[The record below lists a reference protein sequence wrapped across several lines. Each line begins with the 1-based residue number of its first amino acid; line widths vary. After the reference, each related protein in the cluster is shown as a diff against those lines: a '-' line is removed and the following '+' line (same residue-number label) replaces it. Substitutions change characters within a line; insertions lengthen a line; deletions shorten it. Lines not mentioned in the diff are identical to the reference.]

1 MWEIA
6 TGTVMEIENLES
18 EIECYRKKSGDV
30 ERRQNWIEKSRE
42 RIRHKVNSRR
52 WTNDIRF
59 HVERC
64 SNKMDVRRLY
74 RMVATW
80 RPSLSSAFRRF
91 SFIRL
96 TLSSSFAI
104 RTKTSLAN
112 LHFLLSPFELR
123 VHPFSVNAHSQ
134 FTFTINGRLLILVL
148 SSVTFIIASVKYN
161 LSKLDRIK
169 NISNS
174 FYFEDS
180 DSQSRS
186 ERLSQARNL
195 KL

>member
-134 FTFTINGRLLILVL
+134 FTFTIDGRLLILVL
-148 SSVTFIIASVKYN
+148 SSVTFIIASVKCN

-180 DSQSRS
+180 DSRLRS

>member
-42 RIRHKVNSRR
+42 RIRHKVNSRW

-74 RMVATW
+74 RMVAT
-80 RPSLSSAFRRF
+80 
-91 SFIRL
+91 
-96 TLSSSFAI
+96 
-104 RTKTSLAN
+104 
-112 LHFLLSPFELR
+112 
-123 VHPFSVNAHSQ
+123 
-134 FTFTINGRLLILVL
+134 
-148 SSVTFIIASVKYN
+148 
-161 LSKLDRIK
+161 
-169 NISNS
+169 
-174 FYFEDS
+174 
-180 DSQSRS
+180 
-186 ERLSQARNL
+186 
-195 KL
+195 

>member
-30 ERRQNWIEKSRE
+30 ERRQNWIEKSRK

-134 FTFTINGRLLILVL
+134 FTFTIDGRLLILVL
-148 SSVTFIIASVKYN
+148 SSVTFIIASVKCN

-180 DSQSRS
+180 DSRSRS

>member
-1 MWEIA
+1 
-6 TGTVMEIENLES
+6 MEIENLES

-134 FTFTINGRLLILVL
+134 FTFTIDGRLLILVL
-148 SSVTFIIASVKYN
+148 SSVTFIIASVKCN

-180 DSQSRS
+180 DSRSRN

>member
-134 FTFTINGRLLILVL
+134 FTFTIDGRLLILVL

-180 DSQSRS
+180 DSRSRS

>member
-134 FTFTINGRLLILVL
+134 FTFTIDGRLLILVL
-148 SSVTFIIASVKYN
+148 SSVIFIIASVKYN

-180 DSQSRS
+180 DSRSRS

>member
-134 FTFTINGRLLILVL
+134 FTFTIDGRLLILVL
-148 SSVTFIIASVKYN
+148 SSVTFIIASVKCN

-180 DSQSRS
+180 DSRSRS